1 MSWAGIAA
9 NQCVSLNNLQNAVDT
24 SVFTLKNTIPAG
36 LKQITKAEAGF
47 YVNINQ
53 GFAPYAAKSSNQ
65 LVVKSNL
72 VACTTLPYSYTLYYN
87 YNDGPFFYAGYET
100 SGAACAATTPT
111 ITLYS
116 SSSTISVGAALYTD
130 PCGYDAF
137 HGVSYIGFY
146 PYFKIGSDYITFENF
161 SVEFT
166 GLGNV
171 IRSVGSCVPV
181 TFTEYRAYGYDEFL
195 RQDACPLNNLTGS
208 PQTVYAET
216 SNPFAVTQFY
226 NTPDTNDPWD
236 NLPGDGYAVSFSTAA
251 DTATRYA
258 AFGTTT
264 GAINSVIAC

>member
-9 NQCVSLNNLQNAVDT
+9 NQCVSLNNLQDAVDT

-36 LKQITKAEAGF
+36 LKQITKAEAND
-47 YVNINQ
+47 YVNIDVSY
-53 GFAPYAAKSSNQ
+53 APYAAKSSNQ
-65 LVVKSNL
+65 LVVKSDL
-72 VACTTLPYSYTLYYN
+72 VA
-87 YNDGPFFYAGYET
+87 G
-100 SGAACAATTPT
+100 TP
-111 ITLYS
+111 
-116 SSSTISVGAALYTD
+116 
-130 PCGYDAF
+130 
-137 HGVSYIGFY
+137 
-146 PYFKIGSDYITFENF
+146 
-161 SVEFT
+161 
-166 GLGNV
+166 
-171 IRSVGSCVPV
+171 